1 MNEMAMMALTR
12 AWATGIGTQV
22 QTMDCSTPRRQGR
35 RLRLPDARPA
45 AAALLRTAGEALLT
59 LAARLAH

>member
-22 QTMDCSTPRRQGR
+22 QTMDCSTPRRQR
-35 RLRLPDARPA
+35 KRLRLTDARQA
-45 AAALLRTAGEALLT
+45 VATVLRTAGEALLT